1 MENNIDNK
9 GQVVDNNLK
18 YNEDEIDIVGIMQ
31 KLWNN
36 RKFILKVTGIFAV
49 FGLIAIIS
57 IPNYYSASCTIIPQ
71 SGQNNSGGSLGGLAA
86 MAGINIGA
94 LSSGSTL
101 SPSVYPKIM
110 SNVNFQ
116 KELIYSKLNFNDTKQ
131 PITLYEYYTNKKYRR
146 FNLLETIK
154 KYSIGLPS
162 VIIGALKS
170 KTREVE
176 TQKIS
181 VSKLASTSI
190 QSLTAD
196 EKQVSN
202 IVKGHLSL
210 NLTNKDGSI
219 SLSSNMPESIAS
231 AELVQKG
238 LELLQKYI
246 TAFKIE
252 KVTNN
257 LEFVE
262 KSYEEAKLNF
272 EIKQK
277 ELAKFRDSNKSFT
290 SAVAKTQEEK
300 LMSEYTLLLGIYTEL
315 AKQKEQ
321 AKIAVTE
328 TTPIFTVIE
337 PIVVPIE
344 KTKPNRNMLLLAYTF
359 FGFIIGSV
367 IVFAIPYLE
376 VNFIPNIKKYRFIPK
391 IV

>member
-1 MENNIDNK
+1 MEVMNK
-9 GQVVDNNLK
+9 SK
-18 YNEDEIDIVGIMQ
+18 SNELDEIDFVKIFN
-31 KLWNN
+31 KLWLN
-36 RKFILKVTGIFAV
+36 RKFVVKVTTIFFIIGFISA
-49 FGLIAIIS
+49 IS
-57 IPNYYSASCTIIPQ
+57 IPNYYTASCTIIPQ
-71 SGQNNSGGSLGGLAA
+71 SGQNSSGGSLSGLAA

-116 KELIYSKLNFNDTKQ
+116 KELMYSKLNFNDAKQ
-131 PITLYEYYTNKKYRR
+131 PITLYEYYTDKKYRR

-162 VIIGALKS
+162 IIVGALKS
-170 KTREVE
+170 KTKGFE

-181 VSKLASTSI
+181 ASKLTSTSI

-219 SLSSNMPESIAS
+219 SLSSNMPESIAA

-272 EIKQK
+272 EIKQR

-344 KTKPNRNMLLLAYTF
+344 KTKPNRNMLLIAYTF